1 MAMTTAIT
9 RRWAGEFT
17 QSWGGAD
24 ARYYKKFWRNVV
36 YWLTENSSIGRR
48 RLLADTDKRLYRPG
62 EPIVLHARTFD
73 ENAAPTL
80 DYRVAVTVE
89 PKSASDVTSDNSPLR
104 RPSVEPRPA
113 GAQTP
118 LLPWSEEFEL
128 VRKTSEKSYDATLSI
143 ADAKSLPAGVT
154 LTQGLRIEMTAYENN
169 TQVDSTSL
177 DVQIIDD
184 PSEQQNPL
192 PDHDLLRRI
201 AEQSGGTV
209 LNGAKD
215 LSAMI
220 ERLPRVAGPSEIK
233 KTPAW
238 SVWSLM
244 LTLDLFAHDRMD
256 LAPTCRAGV
265 TGI

>member
-9 RRWAGEFT
+9 RRWAGEFV
-17 QSWGGAD
+17 QSWGGGD

-48 RLLADTDKRLYRPG
+48 RLLAETDKRLYRPG
-62 EPIVLHARTFD
+62 EPIVLYARTFD

-89 PKSASDVTSDNSPLR
+89 PKSASAVTSDNSPLR
-104 RPSVEPRPA
+104 RPTGQPQSD
-113 GAQTP
+113 GARAP

-128 VRKTSEKSYDATLSI
+128 AREPSEKSYGASLSI
-143 ADAKSLPAGVT
+143 AEAKSLPTGVT
-154 LTQGLRIEMTAYENN
+154 LTQGLRIELTAYENN

-177 DVQIIDD
+177 DIQIVDD

-201 AEQSGGTV
+201 ADQSGGTV
-209 LNGAKD
+209 LNGTKD

-220 ERLPRVAGPSEIK
+220 ERLPRVSGPAEIK

-244 LTLDLFAHDRMD
+244 SLLIALLTVEWIWRR
-256 LAPTCRAGV
+256 RAGLA
-265 TGI
+265 